1 MEDCDDAAADHAGT
15 VRGDD
20 VTRAL
25 VATGPGE
32 LEVQDVTLREVGDD
46 DVRVRIAGVGV
57 CHSDLSMVNGTL
69 RPSYPLELGHE
80 ASGVVTGAGD
90 GAGIDVGRHV
100 VLNWAVPCDTCWHC
114 THDQPW
120 LCSTIEGS
128 TGTPGGVLA
137 DGTPYDACLGL
148 GAMAEE
154 VVVSASAVVTLPDE
168 VPLQEAALLGCAI
181 LTGVGAAQNAGHV
194 GVGDAVLVIGLG
206 GVGLSAVAGARLADV
221 DRVIAVDVSESKES
235 LARTAGATDFL
246 VASPDLAK
254 QVRALTGGRGA
265 DVALECVGSATTIRQ
280 AWTAV
285 RRGGTCVVVGVGP
298 KDQQVTFNPLEL
310 FHFSRTLVSSVYGNS
325 DPRRDIAGL
334 LDHVAAGRLDLAATI
349 TDRIGLDDV
358 PAAFERM
365 QRGEGGRALITF
377 PHHDSEENR

>member
-1 MEDCDDAAADHAGT
+1 
-15 VRGDD
+15 

-25 VATGPGE
+25 VATGPGR
-32 LEVQDVTLREVGDD
+32 LAVQDVTLRPVGDD
-46 DVRVRIAGVGV
+46 DVRVRVAGVGV

-69 RPSYPLELGHE
+69 RPAYPMVLGHE
-80 ASGVVTGAGD
+80 ASGVVTEAGAA
-90 GAGIDVGRHV
+90 AGIEVGRHV

-114 THDQPW
+114 THGQPW

-128 TGTPGGVLA
+128 TGALGGTLV
-137 DGTPYDACLGL
+137 DGTPFQACLGL

-154 VVVSASAVVTLPDE
+154 VVVAASAVVPLPDV
-168 VPLQEAALLGCAI
+168 VPLAESALLGCAI
-181 LTGVGAAQNAGHV
+181 LTGVGAARNAGQV
-194 GVGDAVLVIGLG
+194 AAGDTVLVVGLG
-206 GVGLSAVAGARLADV
+206 GVGLSAVTGSRLAGAGRI
-221 DRVIAVDVSESKES
+221 IAVDLSETKEQ

-246 VASPDLAK
+246 VSSPELAK
-254 QVRALTGGRGA
+254 QVRTLTDGRGA

-334 LDHVAAGRLDLAATI
+334 LDHVAAGRLDLTATI
-349 TDRIGLDDV
+349 TDRISLGDV

-365 QRGEGGRALITF
+365 QRGEGGRALVTF
-377 PHHDSEENR
+377 NDRPDQRRGER

>member
-1 MEDCDDAAADHAGT
+1 M
-15 VRGDD
+15 
-20 VTRAL
+20 TRAL
-25 VATGPGE
+25 VATGPGR
-32 LEVQDVTLREVGDD
+32 LEVQDVALRPLGDD

-69 RPSYPLELGHE
+69 RPAYPLVLGHE
-80 ASGVVTGAGD
+80 ASGVVTEAGAE
-90 GAGIDVGRHV
+90 AGVEVGRHV

-114 THDQPW
+114 THGQPW

-128 TGTPGGVLA
+128 TGAPGGTLA
-137 DGTPYDACLGL
+137 DGTPFDACLGL

-154 VVVSASAVVTLPDE
+154 VVVAGNAVVPLPDD
-168 VPLQEAALLGCAI
+168 VPLEEAALLGCAI
-181 LTGVGAAQNAGHV
+181 LTGVGAAQNAGRV
-194 GVGDAVLVIGLG
+194 AEGDAVLVVGLG
-206 GVGLSAVAGARLADV
+206 GVGLSAVAGSRLAGAA
-221 DRVIAVDVSESKES
+221 RIIAVDVSEAKEQ
-235 LARTAGATDFL
+235 LARAAGATDFV
-246 VASPDLAK
+246 VASPELGR
-254 QVRALTGGRGA
+254 QVRALTDGRGA

-325 DPRRDIAGL
+325 DPRHDIGGL

-349 TDRIGLDDV
+349 TDRITLDDV

-365 QRGEGGRALITF
+365 QRGEGGRALVVF
-377 PHHDSEENR
+377 PNDSEGDR

>member
-1 MEDCDDAAADHAGT
+1 VAWKTAT
-15 VRGDD
+15 VPEH

-25 VATGPGE
+25 VASGPGE
-32 LEVQDVTLREVGDD
+32 LKVQDVILRPLGDD

-69 RPSYPLELGHE
+69 RPSYPLVLGHE
-80 ASGVVTGAGD
+80 ASGVVTEVGPSAGV
-90 GAGIDVGRHV
+90 AVGQHV

-120 LCSTIEGS
+120 LCSTVEGS
-128 TGTPGGVLA
+128 TGTPGGTLA
-137 DGTPYDACLGL
+137 DGTPVLACLGL

-154 VVVSASAVVTLPDE
+154 AVVPAGAVVPLPDD

-181 LTGVGAAQNAGHV
+181 LTGVGAAQNAGRV
-194 GVGDAVLVIGLG
+194 SAGDAVLVIGLG
-206 GVGLSAVAGARLADV
+206 GVGLSAVTGARLAGAE
-221 DRVIAVDVSESKES
+221 RIIAVDVAYAKEV
-235 LARTAGATDFL
+235 LALAAGATDFL
-246 VASPDLAK
+246 VASADLAK
-254 QVRALTGGRGA
+254 QVRALTDGRGA

-280 AWTAV
+280 SWTAV

-298 KDQQVTFNPLEL
+298 QDQQVTFNPLEL

-325 DPRRDIAGL
+325 DLRRDLAGL
-334 LDHVAAGRLDLAATI
+334 LDHVAGGRLDLAATI
-349 TDRIGLDDV
+349 TDRITLDDI

-365 QRGEGGRALITF
+365 QRGEGGRALVAF
-377 PHHDSEENR
+377 PREQGER